1 MSQRQDDV
9 ISKNERSTE
18 AEKDLFQK
26 YDITSSPNDF
36 NVRTI
41 VDFIEQGV
49 FRIPVFQ
56 RNYVWDLI
64 RASKLIESI
73 ILGLPIPQLFLY
85 EQERNSYLVIDGQQR
100 LMTIYY
106 FLKMRFPVTGRRYE
120 LREIFDREGR
130 IPSEIFSNDDY
141 FRKFNLR
148 LPSRLPQER
157 NRLHDLNYET
167 LGHLRTTLDLKTM
180 RCVLVRQNFPKED
193 DSSILEIFNR
203 LNTGGMNLTPQEIRA
218 SLYNSDFMKMV
229 SRFNADSRWRSL
241 IDQPEPDLRMRDVEH
256 LLRGFAMLTR
266 GAKYS
271 PSMTRFL
278 NQFAKEMQEESQNE
292 IDLLEKMLSSF
303 LDNCVDFPGGIF
315 GTSSR
320 RLNISVFESV
330 FAAACQT
337 GYKDGSGHVR
347 SICSEKIASLKQDAR
362 FLDAAST
369 KSTNTNKVRTR
380 LSRARRLLLD

>member
-1 MSQRQDDV
+1 MFQQPDDV
-9 ISKNERSTE
+9 NMKKERRTE
-18 AEKDLFQK
+18 VERDFFQK

-36 NVRTI
+36 NVKTI
-41 VDFIEQGV
+41 VDFIEQGI

-56 RNYVWDLI
+56 RNYVWDQS

-85 EQERNSYLVIDGQQR
+85 EKERNSYIVIDGQQR

-106 FLKMRFPVTGRRYE
+106 FLKMRFPVTGRRNE

-130 IPSEIFSNDDY
+130 IPSETFSDDAY

-157 NRLHDLNYET
+157 NRLHGLNYET
-167 LGHLRTTLDLKTM
+167 LGQLRTTLDLRTM

-203 LNTGGMNLTPQEIRA
+203 LNTGGMNLTSQEIRA

-229 SRFNADSRWRSL
+229 SRFNSDGRWRSL
-241 IDQPEPDLRMRDVEH
+241 VVQPEPDLRMRDVEH

-266 GAKYS
+266 GARYA

-278 NQFAKEMQEESQNE
+278 NQFAKEMQAETQDA

-303 LDNCVDFPGGIF
+303 LDSCVDFPSGIF
-315 GTSSR
+315 GTSGR
-320 RLNISVFESV
+320 KFNISVFESV
-330 FAAACQT
+330 FAAACRA
-337 GYKDGSGHVR
+337 GYQDGSGHVR
-347 SICSEKIASLKQDAR
+347 PICGVKIESLKQDAE

-369 KSTNTNKVRTR
+369 KSTNTDKVRTR
-380 LSRARRLLLD
+380 LDRARLLLLD